1 MTKVKK
7 QLRAGKHQDKRSF
20 SENFGLMVG
29 NIVTT
34 VSEIVYKSTGW
45 LGNFIL
51 MVTPFLMLG
60 VGEYVS
66 YDRGYIGFG
75 GEIGLCVV
83 LVALGFGLRQYAKV
97 SGSSNFDLPVPY
109 HRFTDVDENNGQV
122 NVDYDR
128 IQEMILYMA
137 DLEDWFERNGYK

>member
-1 MTKVKK
+1 MAMKARKFK
-7 QLRAGKHQDKRSF
+7 AGRHQSKRSLRDNF
-20 SENFGLMVG
+20 SIMIADLFM
-29 NIVTT
+29 T
-34 VSEIVYKSTGW
+34 VSEVVYRSTGW
-45 LGNFIL
+45 LGDFIL
-51 MVTPFLMLG
+51 IVTPFLMLG
-60 VGEYVS
+60 VGEYVF
-66 YDRGYIGFG
+66 YDRGYVGFG
-75 GEIGLCVV
+75 GEIGLCVA

-109 HRFTDVDENNGQV
+109 RRFTDVDESNGQV